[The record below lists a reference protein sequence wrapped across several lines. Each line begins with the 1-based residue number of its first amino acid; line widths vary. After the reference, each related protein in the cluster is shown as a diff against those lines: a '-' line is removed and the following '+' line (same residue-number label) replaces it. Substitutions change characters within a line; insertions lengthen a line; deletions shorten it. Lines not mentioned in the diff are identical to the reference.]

1 VPPIDDP
8 TIRLLIDAVL
18 AIGIGLFIGLERE
31 HSDVAEHQDPD
42 GEVGAR
48 PESLL
53 GVRTFALLALFGW
66 ATAYSGEANPW
77 LPVAALV
84 VTGVLVAIAAFRER
98 EQGRGLTTEVAALTT
113 LVLGMLIHHQRA
125 IAVALALATTL
136 LLISKPWFHALVPRM
151 RRVDLTAT
159 LQLLVLLAIVLPI
172 LPDEARDPWR
182 VLSPRRIGVFVAL
195 IAGIGYVGYVLN
207 RLLGGRR
214 GAGLTG
220 LIGGLVSST
229 AVTVAMAQHA
239 RGTPAMV
246 QPGQLATLLAS
257 TIMFAR
263 VLVVSALISPSVTK
277 TLALPIG
284 AMAVCTLAGAL
295 WKWRSLRISDGG
307 ESAKAAELELKNP
320 FSLLPAL
327 TWGFLLAAVLV
338 ASAMARNAFGDSG
351 FIVTAALSG
360 LMDVD
365 AITLAATRLAAA
377 SELDMDVAALA
388 ITVAVVTNTIVK
400 GVIAW
405 VSGGR
410 DYATDIAKVLGG
422 AMAGGLIVAVARALS

>member
-1 VPPIDDP
+1 VDDP

-31 HSDVAEHQDPD
+31 HSDVAEHQHPD
-42 GEVGAR
+42 GEVGVR
-48 PESLL
+48 RESPL

-66 ATAYSGEANPW
+66 VTAYSGEANPW

-84 VTGVLVAIAAFRER
+84 VAGVLVTIAAFRER
-98 EQGRGLTTEVAALTT
+98 ERGRGLTTEVAALTT
-113 LVLGMLIHHQRA
+113 LILGMLIHHQRA

-136 LLISKPWFHALVPRM
+136 LLISKPWFRALVPRM

-159 LQLLVLLAIVLPI
+159 LQLLILLAIVLPI

-246 QPGQLATLLAS
+246 LPGQLATLLAS

-263 VLVVSALISPSVTK
+263 VLVVSSLISASVTK

-284 AMAVCTLAGAL
+284 AMAVCTMAGAL
-295 WKWRSLRISDGG
+295 WKWRSLRISDG
-307 ESAKAAELELKNP
+307 ESAKQGELELRNP

-327 TWGFLLAAVLV
+327 TWGLLLATVLV
-338 ASAMARNAFGDSG
+338 ASSMARNAFGNSG
-351 FIVTAALSG
+351 FIATAAVSG

-365 AITLAATRLAAA
+365 AITLAATRLAAGG
-377 SELDMDVAALA
+377 ELDMDVAALA
-388 ITVAVVTNTIVK
+388 ITVAVVSNTIVK
-400 GVIAW
+400 GVISW

-410 DYATDIAKVLGG
+410 GYASDIAKVLGG
-422 AMAGGLIVAVARALS
+422 AMAGGLVVAVARALS